1 MCWEVGAMAEDIDL
15 LRAVERAP
23 LRTVRLKD
31 LEGYTALPWR
41 VVNRL
46 VERGALVRLTHGVY
60 TAPPDGADGRT
71 WKPPLEPAGLA
82 VAAARFGHRNV
93 ALTGVGAARHWA
105 AIPRAI
111 GVTTVAVQGRN
122 YVPVTL
128 DAGGIVHLVGR
139 DLERIDVMLERTALG
154 PGLVTT
160 PPQTLYDLLMRPAQ
174 GGLPD
179 EAAAAARNLAAR
191 VRFDELARIAEA
203 ASRANAAV
211 REMIDELEER
221 RAIAR

>member
-1 MCWEVGAMAEDIDL
+1 MAGDIDL

-41 VVNRL
+41 VVNQL
-46 VERGALVRLTHGVY
+46 VERGALIRLTHGIY
-60 TAPPDGADGRT
+60 TAPPDGADGRR

-93 ALTGVGAARHWA
+93 ALTGIGAARHWA

-128 DAGGIVHLVGR
+128 DAGGIIHLVGR
-139 DLERIDVMLERTALG
+139 DLERLDLVLERTALG

-160 PPQTLYDLLMRPAQ
+160 PPQTLYDLLTRPAQ
-174 GGLPD
+174 GGLPA
-179 EAAAAARNLAAR
+179 EAAAAAENLAAR
-191 VRFDELARIAEA
+191 VASDELARIAKA
-203 ASRANAAV
+203 AGRANLAV
-211 REMIDELEER
+211 RQMIDQLEER
-221 RAIAR
+221 HVAAG

>member
-1 MCWEVGAMAEDIDL
+1 MAEDVEV

-23 LRTVRLKD
+23 LRTLRLKD
-31 LEGYTALPWR
+31 LDGYTAHPWR
-41 VVNRL
+41 VVHQL
-46 VERGALVRLTHGVY
+46 VERGALARLVHGIY
-60 TAPPDGADGRT
+60 AAPPDGRDGRT

-93 ALTGVGAARHWA
+93 ALTGIGAARHWA

-128 DAGGIVHLVGR
+128 DTGGIVHLVGR
-139 DLERIDVMLERTALG
+139 DLERIDLILERTALG
-154 PGLVTT
+154 QGLVTT

-174 GGLPD
+174 GGMPG
-179 EAAAAARNLAAR
+179 EATAAATNLAAR
-191 VRFDELARIAEA
+191 VTFQELTRVAEDA
-203 ASRANAAV
+203 GRANAAV
-211 REMIDELEER
+211 RQMIDQLRER
-221 RAIAR
+221 DV